1 MLPNSTIFS
10 TWQITIP
17 PQALAAAADKALER
31 GIGAR
36 GLRAVL
42 EEVMTHTMYDVP
54 SDPSISKVVIT
65 EKSVKDGEVPELI
78 HDRDKEE
85 RPRLGGEVPKST
97 QGRMPA
103 RDTAS

>member
-1 MLPNSTIFS
+1 
-10 TWQITIP
+10 
-17 PQALAAAADKALER
+17 
-31 GIGAR
+31 
-36 GLRAVL
+36 
-42 EEVMTHTMYDVP
+42 MTHTMYDVP